1 MDLLDIRTA
10 LPKLIIF
17 NVCYSHA
24 LASRVSSAKHII
36 CIGYNDEASDVY
48 CERFTREFYMGLF
61 KRRESVREL
70 FHKIKGQI
78 TEDDEKEGR
87 KLCIFPEEPFP
98 NEETEDFFGNSEQ
111 KFNYYKRWTP
121 SEGLRE
127 NDILGVK
134 SEMFTFIKQYLTN
147 N

>member
-1 MDLLDIRTA
+1 MCEVMD
-10 LPKLIIF
+10 PSK
-17 NVCYSHA
+17 V
-24 LASRVSSAKHII
+24 KKP
-36 CIGYNDEASDVY
+36 
-48 CERFTREFYMGLF
+48 CEG
-61 KRRESVREL
+61 K
-70 FHKIKGQI
+70 
-78 TEDDEKEGR
+78 

-134 SEMFTFIKQYLTN
+134 S
-147 N
+147 